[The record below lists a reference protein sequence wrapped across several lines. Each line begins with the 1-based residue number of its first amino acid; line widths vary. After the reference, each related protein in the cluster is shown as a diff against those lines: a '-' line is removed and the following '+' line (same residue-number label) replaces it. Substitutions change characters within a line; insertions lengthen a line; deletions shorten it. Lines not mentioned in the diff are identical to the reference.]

1 MKYGN
6 IFWGVIL
13 ITLGVLFAM
22 RNLDIFYFSWHG
34 VFRLWPL
41 IFVFWGIALLPVK
54 AMFKLILTV
63 ATVVIG
69 LVILSNNPRSHSW
82 GIWWPNRFTWEQEYE
97 SDSDYEDEDEYT
109 NTWEEQDFSDT
120 YNSNDKYVTLNL
132 DAVAGEFEL
141 KGVTSELYEFETEGN
156 AGEFSASTKNLN
168 DSTKVVTISQENLRK
183 RRKYKNYFQL
193 QLNQQP
199 VWSINIDVGAA
210 DIEMDLSSFKVK
222 KLDIDGGASDI
233 EIKLGD
239 HCKKS
244 YVNIDAGASGIEI
257 KVPASSAC
265 EVNTSTILSG
275 KEMDGFHKISKGLY
289 QTPNFS
295 NSANQIVID
304 IDAAVSGIT
313 VERY

>member
-22 RNLDIFYFSWHG
+22 RNFDIFYFSWHG

-82 GIWWPNRFTWEQEYE
+82 GIWWPDRFTWEQEY
-97 SDSDYEDEDEYT
+97 DDDRDYNEEEENI
-109 NTWEEQDFSDT
+109 NTWEDQLFSDT
-120 YNSNDKYVTLNL
+120 YDFHDKYVTLNL
-132 DAVAGEFEL
+132 EAVAGEFDL

-156 AGEFSASTKNLN
+156 AGEFKASAKNVN
-168 DSTKVVTISQENLRK
+168 DSTKLIAISQENIRK
-183 RRKYKNYFQL
+183 RKNYKNYFDL
-193 QLNQQP
+193 KLNQKP
-199 VWSINIDVGAA
+199 IWEINIDVGAA

-222 KLDIDGGASDI
+222 KVDIDGGASAI
-233 EIKLGD
+233 ELKLGD
-239 HCKKS
+239 KYIRT

-275 KEMDGFHKISKGLY
+275 RDLDGFQKIDRGLY

-295 NSANQIVID
+295 NSAHQIVID